1 MNQVQLNTTAQT
13 LLKLYERKA
22 QLMNE
27 IGEYEERLKQHLS
40 DNNLTYLALEA
51 ANISWVDIESTV
63 LDTRRVREFLTPNEL
78 AELSKI
84 KYSKR
89 FTCKVAA

>member
-27 IGEYEERLKQHLS
+27 IGEYEERLKQHLT

-51 ANISWVDIESTV
+51 ANVSWVDIESV
-63 LDTRRVREFLTPNEL
+63 IIDSKKVREFLTPNEL
-78 AELSKI
+78 ALLTKT
-84 KYSKR
+84 KHSKR

>member
-13 LLKLYERKA
+13 LLKLYERKT
-22 QLMNE
+22 QLLNE

-51 ANISWVDIESTV
+51 ANVSWIEVESTI
-63 LDTRRVREFLTPNEL
+63 LDQKKVKEYLTPNEL

-84 KYSKR
+84 KYTKR